1 MNKNIISLLKIPGF
15 FVTDVQIEKEEI
27 IIYARKRSKTA
38 RCMCGKRSRKL
49 KDYRSPSKILHM
61 MLCNQKV
68 YLVFQ
73 KRRFT
78 CGNCSKLFTE
88 PISFLESYQR
98 ASIFVKHHA
107 LERLADSSFKATN
120 ARIGIS
126 YGGLTSLLKKVF
138 TLETIN
144 WSEQKVKTD
153 IVKTGSGDGIQNDQ
167 KQQEFIRLGIDE
179 HHLGKRHKYLVT
191 IANLLTGKP
200 IHILQDDK
208 QSTLRKFLRQL
219 PDTVKEA
226 IDEVCIDMRRSF
238 LTAIAKELP
247 NTRIVIDH
255 FHLIQDANRRVQEA
269 RKIEEDVQEKI
280 KGNGPK
286 TIRWKLLTRNK
297 EDLQGE
303 QDKLIRYYLH
313 TYPAIAVF
321 YSCKEKLRDMYKT
334 GSKEEAELILT
345 ELIKSMKASEYA
357 ELGLWARSLTF
368 YQPYILNYFDNHTT
382 NAVTEGLHRKFKLI
396 QRQAYGFRNPE
407 VYARRIMLACL
418 PLPFIYPHI

>member
-15 FVTDVQIEKEEI
+15 KVTDVQMEKEEI
-27 IIYARKRSKTA
+27 IIYAKKRSKTA
-38 RCMCGKRSRKL
+38 RCKTCNRRSKKL

-68 YLVFQ
+68 YLVFK
-73 KRRFT
+73 KRRFK
-78 CGNCSKLFTE
+78 CDNCSKLFTE
-88 PISFLESYQR
+88 KVSFLESYQR

-120 ARIGIS
+120 KRIGIS
-126 YGGLTSLLKKVF
+126 YGGLTQLLKKVF
-138 TLETIN
+138 TLEAID
-144 WSEQKVKTD
+144 WQSQKVKA
-153 IVKTGSGDGIQNDQ
+153 S
-167 KQQEFIRLGIDE
+167 IRLGIDE

-208 QSTLRKFLRQL
+208 QSTLRKFLKQL
-219 PDTVKEA
+219 PDSVKEV
-226 IDEVCIDMRRSF
+226 IDEVCIDMRKSF
-238 LTAIAKELP
+238 LAAVAKELP

-255 FHLIQDANRRVQEA
+255 FHVIQDANRRVQEA

-280 KGNGPK
+280 KDNGPK
-286 TIRWKLLTRNK
+286 TIKWKLLTRNK
-297 EDLQGE
+297 EDLKGD

-313 TYPAIAVF
+313 KYPAIAIF
-321 YSCKEKLRDMYKT
+321 YACKEKLRDMYKAT
-334 GSKEEAELILT
+334 DKQDAERQLT
-345 ELIKSMKASEYA
+345 ELIRFMKQSEYA
-357 ELGLWARSLTF
+357 ELGLWAKSLTF